1 MANEAIAA
9 DQKLALERLIQ
20 LALGNTGQSGRVA
33 SFLLAWWNAEECGG
47 FDLTDLWRVD
57 TAIATDMVTVFGMI
71 AERNHYQD
79 TLGYGASFEK
89 LVASWR
95 SLHKAGASR

>member
-1 MANEAIAA
+1 
-9 DQKLALERLIQ
+9 
-20 LALGNTGQSGRVA
+20 
-33 SFLLAWWNAEECGG
+33 
-47 FDLTDLWRVD
+47 
-57 TAIATDMVTVFGMI
+57 MVTVFGMI
-71 AERNHYQD
+71 AERNHYPD